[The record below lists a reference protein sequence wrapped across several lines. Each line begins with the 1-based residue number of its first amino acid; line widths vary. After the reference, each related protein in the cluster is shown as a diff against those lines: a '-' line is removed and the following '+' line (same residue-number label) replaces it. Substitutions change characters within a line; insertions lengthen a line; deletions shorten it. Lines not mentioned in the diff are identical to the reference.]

1 MQIKE
6 NVRSFPC
13 GSKCHLRTFGRQ
25 LGDRGHRR
33 GHHRKAYRG
42 LQSSSYKL
50 KRRSSLNLLAAW
62 NPLNS
67 PWWWERRVRYLSLAA
82 IFFESPTTDD
92 HGAEG
97 YDHHDLRPQ

>member
-1 MQIKE
+1 MYAHFRVAP
-6 NVRSFPC
+6 NATS
-13 GSKCHLRTFGRQ
+13 GL
-25 LGDRGHRR
+25 LGGNLVIEVTAE
-33 GHHRKAYRG
+33 GTIEKAYRAFEG

-82 IFFESPTTDD
+82 IFLESPTTDD

-97 YDHHDLRPQ
+97 CDHHDLRPQ